1 MAEAGSA
8 GREPSPARSAHDPHP
23 ARHRADDPSARDL
36 PRLRG
41 DLEGADDA
49 AHPADVRDE
58 LHPRNRDRRRDRR
71 PRLRGR
77 RRDEDDRFRR
87 DGARDRERRRRLVRH
102 RPDARDV
109 QAATRR
115 PGEIGVSPMI
125 SDPNVVG
132 LLYLV
137 AIICFILAL
146 RFLSSPKNARRGNW
160 IGGVGMLVAIGTTLA
175 LDGIGNWGLIAA
187 GAAIGAVI
195 GLVGAR
201 TVKMTAMPQM
211 VALFNGVGGGAA
223 ALIAFSEF
231 HVAGGDVSSDE
242 VVSIV
247 LSSLIGSVSFSGSL
261 VAFAKLQELLS
272 GRPIVFRGQNI
283 VNTAILLGAAGLGVA
298 LVAGV
303 DEQWALVALIVLA
316 LVFGVMFVLPIG
328 GADMPVVISLL
339 NAFTGLA
346 ASATGF
352 VLDSTVLIVAGMLV
366 GASGTLLTLMMAK
379 AMNRSVSNVLFGAFG
394 QVRTGP
400 ASERVDDGRTVRATT
415 PEDVAVQLSFARK
428 VVVVPGYGMAVAQAQ
443 HDVRQLAEVLEE
455 RGVDVAYAIHPVA
468 GRMPGHM
475 NVLLAEANVPYDQL
489 KEMDEINPEFAQTD
503 VALVIGANDV
513 TNPAA
518 RDQTSSPIYGM
529 PILDV
534 DKAASVIVMK
544 RSMNPGFAGID
555 NELYLD
561 PRTTML
567 FGDAKDSVVKLIG
580 AVKAQ

>member
-1 MAEAGSA
+1 V
-8 GREPSPARSAHDPHP
+8 P
-23 ARHRADDPSARDL
+23 L
-36 PRLRG
+36 L
-41 DLEGADDA
+41 L
-49 AHPADVRDE
+49 
-58 LHPRNRDRRRDRR
+58 
-71 PRLRGR
+71 
-77 RRDEDDRFRR
+77 
-87 DGARDRERRRRLVRH
+87 
-102 RPDARDV
+102 
-109 QAATRR
+109 
-115 PGEIGVSPMI
+115 I
-125 SDPNVVG
+125 SDPDAVG

-137 AIICFILAL
+137 AIVCFIVAL
-146 RFLSSPKNARRGNW
+146 RFLSSPKYARRGNW
-160 IGGVGMLVAIGTTLA
+160 VGGVGMLVAIGTTLA
-175 LDGIGNWGLIAA
+175 LDGIGNWGLLLG
-187 GAAIGAVI
+187 GAAIGAAI

-223 ALIAFSEF
+223 ALVAFSEF
-231 HVAGGDVSSDE
+231 HVAGGDVSGDE
-242 VVSIV
+242 IVSIV
-247 LSSLIGSVSFSGSL
+247 LSSLIGSVSFAGSM
-261 VAFAKLQELLS
+261 VAFAKLQELVS
-272 GRPIVFRGQNI
+272 GRPIVFRGQN
-283 VNTAILLGAAGLGVA
+283 VVDGAILLGAVGLGIA
-298 LVAGV
+298 LVAGLE
-303 DEQWALVALIVLA
+303 EQWALVALIALA
-316 LVFGVMFVLPIG
+316 LLFGVMFVLPIG

-366 GASGTLLTLMMAK
+366 GASGTLLTLKMAT
-379 AMNRSVSNVLFGAFG
+379 AMNRSVANVLFGAFG
-394 QVRTGP
+394 QVQTGP
-400 ASERVDDGRTVRATT
+400 AGVREDDGRTVRATT

-443 HDVRQLAEVLEE
+443 HDVRQLAELLEE

-489 KEMDEINPEFAQTD
+489 KEMDEINPEFPQTD

-518 RDQTSSPIYGM
+518 RSDRSSPIFGM

-534 DKAASVIVMK
+534 DKAASVVVMK

-580 AVKAQ
+580 AVKEQ